1 MKVGVAIAR
10 VVVDIVIVALIF
22 LVVRY
27 RLLYRKHI
35 GDSGDRNLSE
45 DRNEMSMGK
54 AELHGEGSNFHPKE
68 LYGEREPELQGTPIS
83 ELHVRDN
90 REGRF
95 ELDSPIIPLEK
106 D

>member
-1 MKVGVAIAR
+1 MKVGVAMAG
-10 VVVDIVIVALIF
+10 VVAVIVTLSLIF
-22 LVVRY
+22 LLVRY

-45 DRNEMSMGK
+45 DRNEISMGK
-54 AELHGEGSNFHPKE
+54 AELHGEGSDFHPKE